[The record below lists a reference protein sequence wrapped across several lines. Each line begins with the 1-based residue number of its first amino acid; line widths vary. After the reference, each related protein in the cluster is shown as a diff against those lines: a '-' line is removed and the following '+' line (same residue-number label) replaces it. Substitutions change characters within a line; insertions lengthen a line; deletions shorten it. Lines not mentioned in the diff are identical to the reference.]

1 MSYTSAVQ
9 AVLGHPVL
17 VPTLNRRIE
26 RSTILISIFINFFIN
41 FCVFVIYLVKSV
53 VVRWKMQMVR
63 RWWLR

>member
-26 RSTILISIFINFFIN
+26 RSIILISIFINFIVK
-41 FCVFVIYLVKSV
+41 CVFVIYLVKSV